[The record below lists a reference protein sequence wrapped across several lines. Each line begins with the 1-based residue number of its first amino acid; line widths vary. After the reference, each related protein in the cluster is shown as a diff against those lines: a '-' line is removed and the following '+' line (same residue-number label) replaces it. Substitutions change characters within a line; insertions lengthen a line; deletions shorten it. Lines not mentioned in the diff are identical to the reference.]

1 MPYRKVAMLFLA
13 LGFAFGAAGIVAG
26 QAKEDKPDEKKD
38 EKKEPEKPL
47 TKAEFDDLMEEEVK
61 NAWNKLKI
69 NDRKKMGERAAEAAD
84 VIAASAAKVLR
95 YDGKVLKGDN
105 KDKPAREQKD
115 FKDWV
120 DAMKKH
126 AEEYAKHAR
135 KGDWTKAAASR
146 EKISE
151 TCGACHDV
159 YEPPKKD

>member
-1 MPYRKVAMLFLA
+1 MPYRKIAVLFLA
-13 LGFAFGAAGIVAG
+13 LGFAFAAAGMVAG
-26 QAKEDKPDEKKD
+26 QAKDEKPA

-47 TKAEFDDLMEEEVK
+47 TKAEFDDLMEKEVK
-61 NAWNKLKI
+61 DAWNKLKI
-69 NDRKKMGERAAEAAD
+69 NDKKKMGEKAAEAAD
-84 VIAASAAKVLR
+84 VIAAAAAKVLR
-95 YDGKVLKGDN
+95 YDGKVLKGEN
-105 KDKPAREQKD
+105 KDKLAREQKD

-146 EKISE
+146 EKINE

-159 YEPPKKD
+159 YEPPKEK